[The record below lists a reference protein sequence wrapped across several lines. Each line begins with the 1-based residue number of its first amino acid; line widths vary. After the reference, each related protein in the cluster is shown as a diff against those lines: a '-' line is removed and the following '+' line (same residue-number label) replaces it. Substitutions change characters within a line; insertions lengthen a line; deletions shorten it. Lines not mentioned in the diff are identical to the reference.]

1 VRRRLPACLT
11 AGVDAAAVLEL
22 LEGRRL
28 GWSLPGPMYHDA
40 DVFALDLA
48 HVWHR
53 EWVFAGLVCELA
65 EPGDYLTLQ
74 VGAFPLVVIRGGDGE
89 LRALHNVCRHRGS
102 VICEEANGRAGRRL
116 VCPYHQWTYDLAGRH
131 VGGRSMP
138 ADVDPAELGLRVAH
152 CATIGGLVF
161 VCVATDPPD
170 VAPLRSLVEPYLAP
184 FDLERAIVA
193 HRTTFVEHANWKLVM
208 ENNRECYHC
217 RLAHPELCVSFP
229 AGAQHNGAGTSEQL
243 AELEELVARA
253 EAAGLPSRLA
263 SADDHHYR
271 VMRLPFEHGAT
282 GMTLDGRPAFDT
294 RFGGLPPHLDLGDV
308 LLYHYPS
315 SWNHFMADHAV
326 TFRLLPVG
334 PGASQL
340 HTTWLVPEG
349 TRPLTEA
356 DLERLTAVWLA
367 TNAQDATLV
376 ARAQRGVTSPAYEPG
391 PYSPAEEEGVE
402 QFVDWY
408 VQRMRTHLGASV
420 RGPAVA
426 AST

>member
-1 VRRRLPACLT
+1 
-11 AGVDAAAVLEL
+11 
-22 LEGRRL
+22 
-28 GWSLPGPMYHDA
+28 M
-40 DVFALDLA
+40 
-48 HVWHR
+48 
-53 EWVFAGLVCELA
+53 
-65 EPGDYLTLQ
+65 
-74 VGAFPLVVIRGGDGE
+74 
-89 LRALHNVCRHRGS
+89 
-102 VICEEANGRAGRRL
+102 ANTRQ
-116 VCPYHQWTYDLAGRH
+116 C
-131 VGGRSMP
+131 S
-138 ADVDPAELGLRVAH
+138 
-152 CATIGGLVF
+152 
-161 VCVATDPPD
+161 
-170 VAPLRSLVEPYLAP
+170 
-184 FDLERAIVA
+184 
-193 HRTTFVEHANWKLVM
+193 
-208 ENNRECYHC
+208 HC
-217 RLAHPELCVSFP
+217 RLAHRVLCVSFP

-243 AELEELVARA
+243 AELDELVARA

-263 SADDHHYR
+263 VADDHHYR

-356 DLERLTAVWLA
+356 DRERLTAVWLA

-391 PYSPAEEEGVE
+391 PYSPTEEEGVE

-420 RGPAVA
+420 RGPSVA